1 MLVGLIRNKKP
12 LTIFP
17 TILLVIGSMFLSS
30 FIANALGYEK
40 LKKLYPVFQT
50 RGWEKEGQLYQKIFK
65 VKAWKEHIP
74 SISSFDKKN
83 LSRDIT
89 GDYVEIYLLESIR
102 AELCHAL
109 IVFLSIPIIILSPS
123 SFNLSII
130 VWTVSANI
138 PCIIIQRY
146 NRPRFEA
153 LAKRINNGKIFQ
165 KIK

>member
-1 MLVGLIRNKKP
+1 MLTGFIRNQKP

-17 TILLVIGSMFLSS
+17 TILLILGSMFLSS
-30 FIANALGYEK
+30 FIANALGYGK
-40 LKKLYPVFQT
+40 LKRLYPLFQT

-65 VKAWKEHIP
+65 VKSWKEHVP

-102 AELCHAL
+102 AELCHTL
-109 IVFLSIPIIILSPS
+109 IVAFALPILILSPN
-123 SFNLSII
+123 SFNISII
-130 VWTVSANI
+130 VWTISANI

-153 LAKRINNGKIFQ
+153 LAKRINHGEIFQ